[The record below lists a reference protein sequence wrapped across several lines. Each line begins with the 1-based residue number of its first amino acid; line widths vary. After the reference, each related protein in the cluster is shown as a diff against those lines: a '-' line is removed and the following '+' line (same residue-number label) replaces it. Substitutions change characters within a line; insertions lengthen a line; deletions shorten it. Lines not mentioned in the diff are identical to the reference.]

1 MVGVAGQSLV
11 SGIAARGLGDQRG
24 GHRNVRLGPADD
36 LALRDGCFD
45 AHEARFIGC
54 AKRRD
59 LTVDRLKGSFAFE
72 DPPGVRQVL
81 LHGTPG
87 TVARDGA
94 QWPRAAD
101 FDDARDGSDHHR
113 KERPRVLEELPLR
126 FGGFGVG
133 HCLDRDR
140 LFFGRRRFAGRRAR
154 EGSRPALAFATMQV
168 EPVVLLGRQRQERLF
183 ERALHRTQHIA
194 ARPLLFSPLLVLD
207 DLPKPRLERRKLDD
221 QTRERGIVDHTES
234 RPWGQVEIG
243 SVNDP
248 LHVAARPRCA
258 RECLELG
265 EILEHART

>member
-1 MVGVAGQSLV
+1 MG
-11 SGIAARGLGDQRG
+11 
-24 GHRNVRLGPADD
+24 AD
-36 LALRDGCFD
+36 
-45 AHEARFIGC
+45 
-54 AKRRD
+54 
-59 LTVDRLKGSFAFE
+59 VDRDA
-72 DPPGVRQVL
+72 L
-81 LHGTPG
+81 L
-87 TVARDGA
+87 
-94 QWPRAAD
+94 
-101 FDDARDGSDHHR
+101 
-113 KERPRVLEELPLR
+113 
-126 FGGFGVG
+126 FGLCG
-133 HCLDRDR
+133 
-140 LFFGRRRFAGRRAR
+140 FAGRSFRGR
-154 EGSRPALAFATMQV
+154 SRPALSFPAMQV